1 VGKSFPRDLG
11 EHLHMGGTQT
21 AKLSLNLILLFQIPY
36 LKSFHFQF
44 EKILSSLQFSHVD
57 GQTKLIG
64 KGKNRQK
71 FGLGL
76 QFSSLNTSE
85 SLPSMTPL
93 TILSLK
99 DFGPWCVNG

>member
-36 LKSFHFQF
+36 SKSSYFQF
-44 EKILSSLQFSHVD
+44 EKILATLQFSHVD
-57 GQTKLIG
+57 GQTKLIE
-64 KGKNRQK
+64 KGKNGQT

-85 SLPSMTPL
+85 SLP
-93 TILSLK
+93 
-99 DFGPWCVNG
+99 